1 MNNFQD
7 FWLFRLFLNLAGY
20 GSIMIPAYF
29 YKRHLDNKN
38 YKGILKNYKRTRNA
52 SS

>member
-1 MNNFQD
+1 MNNIQD

-38 YKGILKNYKRTRNA
+38 YKGIFGMI
-52 SS
+52 